1 MDAAPLYAAK
11 KVLDDPRRTTSQPG
25 RMKYLLSYVARCG
38 DLQVNTYRS
47 GNGWL
52 PTCPSRTLT

>member
-11 KVLDDPRRTTSQPG
+11 KVLDDPHRTTTKPS
-25 RMKYLLSYVARCG
+25 RMNYLLSYVTRCG

-47 GNGWL
+47 GTAGYR
-52 PTCPSRTLT
+52 PARRAP